1 MSTAR
6 VARRKIKGM
15 TRRSLV
21 LVVLFA
27 ASVSA
32 QPAVRRATN
41 LAALIAHPEF
51 YHLHEVTVVG
61 AVKLEDNGELRVTT
75 DGASMRVI
83 FKGSA
88 PDGLDEIRGEFWDL
102 GRMGADN
109 PRLASYDLKS
119 TFKIDPEGAWPRP
132 GQVIALMASSVAP
145 AQPVAAPSIRNIVL
159 NPSRYLDQRITV
171 VGQFGGRNLLGD
183 LPDAPGQSRY
193 DFVLRSADAA
203 IWVTNLRPR
212 GKDFELAL
220 DARIDTGRW
229 LEISGTLEQA
239 RGLQWLDGTSGTVKI
254 TQPPKETT
262 EDAPIRIPMGP
273 PPEVVFSAPTS
284 DETDVQ
290 LTTNVRIQFSRDI
303 NATTFKGHIAV
314 KYSEAET
321 RERGEPDT
329 AKVDFTTQYLPGT
342 RVLELKFANPLER
355 FRTVTVELQDGI
367 LGSDK
372 QSLVPWTLNFQT
384 GP

>member
-1 MSTAR
+1 M
-6 VARRKIKGM
+6 IKRCL
-15 TRRSLV
+15 TISL
-21 LVVLFA
+21 LFCA
-27 ASVSA
+27 TVSA
-32 QPAVRRATN
+32 QPSVRRATN
-41 LAALIAHPEF
+41 LAALIAHPDF
-51 YHLHEVTVVG
+51 YNGHPVVLVG
-61 AVKLEDNGELRVTT
+61 DVKLQDNGELRVTA
-75 DGASMRVI
+75 DGASMRLVS
-83 FKGSA
+83 KGSA
-88 PDGLDEIRGEFWDL
+88 PDGIDEIRGEFWDL

-109 PRLASYDLKS
+109 PKLAGYDIKS

-132 GQVIALMASSVAP
+132 GQVIAIVANAITA
-145 AQPVAAPSIRNIVL
+145 AQPAAAPSIRNIVL
-159 NPSRYLDQRITV
+159 YPSRYLEQRITIT
-171 VGQFGGRNLLGD
+171 GQFGGRNLLGD

-203 IWVTNLRPR
+203 IWITNLRPR
-212 GKDFELAL
+212 GKDFELSL

-229 LEISGTLEQA
+229 LEISGTLQQG
-239 RGLQWLDGTSGTVKI
+239 RGLQWLDGATGTIKI
-254 TQPPKETT
+254 TQAPKETT

-290 LTTNVRIQFSRDI
+290 LATNIRIQFSRDI
-303 NATTFKGHIAV
+303 NPATFKGNIAV

-329 AKVDFTTQYLPGT
+329 PKIDFTNQYLPGT
-342 RVLELKFANPLER
+342 RVLELKLANPLER
-355 FRTVTVELQDGI
+355 FRTVTVQLSDGI

-372 QSLVPWTLNFQT
+372 QPLKPWTLNFQT